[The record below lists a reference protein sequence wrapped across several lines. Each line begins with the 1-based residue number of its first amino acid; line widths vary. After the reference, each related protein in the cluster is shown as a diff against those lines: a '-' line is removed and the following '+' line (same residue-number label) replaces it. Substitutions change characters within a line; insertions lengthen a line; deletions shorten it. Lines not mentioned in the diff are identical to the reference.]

1 MNDIMLWV
9 QPFIAAFIGWFTTW
23 LAFYMLFNPRKP
35 IHIFGLTIQGIFPK
49 RQHVFAAKL
58 GKVVANELLNFDD
71 IAQQIKDPERLES
84 VMPDIEEHVNTFLNE
99 RLKEKLPVISMFVG
113 QGMLDNVK
121 EGLME
126 EIRIM
131 LPNVIGKY
139 VDGLATKIDVE
150 KMVTEKVAGFSSD
163 KLEEILAVVM
173 KKEFRFVE
181 AICGV
186 FGFIIGVLQ
195 LTLTLLQHK

>member
-1 MNDIMLWV
+1 MLWI

-58 GKVVANELLNFDD
+58 GSVVANELLHFDE
-71 IAQQIKDPERLES
+71 IVRQIKDPTQLAA
-84 VMPDIEEHVNTFLNE
+84 VMPDIEKHIDIFLHE
-99 RLKEKLPVISMFVG
+99 RLKEKMPVISMFVG
-113 QGMLDNVK
+113 QGTLEKIK
-121 EGLME
+121 EGLLE
-126 EIRIM
+126 EINIM
-131 LPNVIGKY
+131 LPEVIGKY
-139 VDGLATKIDVE
+139 ADGLSAKIDIE
-150 KMVTEKVAGFSSD
+150 KMVTDKVASFSSD
-163 KLEEILAVVM
+163 KLEEILATVM

-186 FGFIIGVLQ
+186 FGFIIGLFQ
-195 LTLTLLQHK
+195 LGLTLLHVY

>member
-1 MNDIMLWV
+1 MNDLMLWI

-35 IHIFGLTIQGIFPK
+35 IHIFGLKIQGIFPK

-71 IAQQIKDPERLES
+71 IARQIKDPAQLEA
-84 VMPDIEEHVNTFLNE
+84 VMPDIDKHVNTFLHE
-99 RLKEKLPVISMFVG
+99 KLKEKLPVIAMFVG
-113 QGMLDNVK
+113 QGMLDKVK

-131 LPNVIGKY
+131 LPEVIGKY
-139 VDGLATKIDVE
+139 VDNLATKIDVE
-150 KMVTEKVAGFSSD
+150 KMVTDKVASFSSD
-163 KLEEILAVVM
+163 KLEEILSVVM

-186 FGFIIGVLQ
+186 FGFIIGLVQ
-195 LTLTLLQHK
+195 LALTLLHFN

>member
-1 MNDIMLWV
+1 MLWI

-35 IHIFGLTIQGIFPK
+35 IRILGLTIQGIFPK
-49 RQHVFAAKL
+49 RQHIFAAKL
-58 GKVVANELLNFDD
+58 GKVVAGELLHFDE
-71 IAQQIKDPERLES
+71 IAKQIKDPRQLS
-84 VMPDIEEHVNTFLNE
+84 AVMPDIEKHIDIFLKE
-99 RLKEKLPVISMFVG
+99 RLKEKMPMIAMFVG
-113 QGMLDNVK
+113 QGTLDKIK

-126 EIRIM
+126 EIETM
-131 LPNVIGKY
+131 LPDVIGKY
-139 VDGLATKIDVE
+139 ADSLSARIDIE
-150 KMVTEKVAGFSSD
+150 KMVTDKVANFSSD

-186 FGFIIGVLQ
+186 FGFIIGLFQ
-195 LTLTLLQHK
+195 LALTLMHQP

>member
-1 MNDIMLWV
+1 MNDLMLWT

-35 IHIFGLTIQGIFPK
+35 IHIFGLKIQGIFPK

-71 IAQQIKDPERLES
+71 IARQIKDPAQLEA
-84 VMPDIEEHVNTFLNE
+84 VMPDIDKHVNTFLHE
-99 RLKEKLPVISMFVG
+99 KLKEKLPVIAMFVG
-113 QGMLDNVK
+113 QGMLDKVK

-131 LPNVIGKY
+131 LPEVIGKY
-139 VDGLATKIDVE
+139 VDNLATKIDVE
-150 KMVTEKVAGFSSD
+150 KMVTDKVASFSSD
-163 KLEEILAVVM
+163 KLEEILSVVM

-186 FGFIIGVLQ
+186 FGFIIGLVQ
-195 LTLTLLQHK
+195 LALTLLHFN

>member
-1 MNDIMLWV
+1 MNDLMLWI

-35 IHIFGLTIQGIFPK
+35 IHIFGLKIQGIFPK

-71 IAQQIKDPERLES
+71 IARQIKDPAQLEA
-84 VMPDIEEHVNTFLNE
+84 VMPDIDKHVNTFLHE
-99 RLKEKLPVISMFVG
+99 KLKEKLPVIAMFVG
-113 QGMLDNVK
+113 QGMLDKVK

-131 LPNVIGKY
+131 LPEVIGKY
-139 VDGLATKIDVE
+139 VDNLATKIDVE
-150 KMVTEKVAGFSSD
+150 KMVTDKVASFSSD
-163 KLEEILAVVM
+163 KLEEILSVVM

-186 FGFIIGVLQ
+186 FGFIIGIVQ
-195 LTLTLLQHK
+195 LTLTLLHFN